1 MSITC
6 NAILNMPTLKKD
18 IHLLGGAKGLN
29 NVIRWTHVLESVEVI
44 QFLQGNELTFLTGV
58 HIGSDERQLTSII
71 EQLAAQ
77 HVAGLVVNTGK
88 YIETVPDKVIA
99 KADELNLP
107 LFTIPWEIH
116 LVDVTKLIGAAIIES
131 DMEEK
136 STSYLL
142 EKILMS
148 EPRNSADY
156 LRTAEFY
163 GYSLTG
169 SLRIANVEFPNL
181 QQYVE
186 RNSDS
191 ENFANYQNQIR
202 LLVGRVLES
211 YSKKCLS
218 MWKGNNLIFIVPV
231 DPEHENEQV
240 DTIAHNI
247 RERIESQMSGLS
259 VHMGLGGNYEGVDK
273 LKKSYTEA
281 QLALKLSKDNGGRT
295 YVLYRNAGIYKFLN
309 KLSDKKAM
317 IDFYEETLGVLIRYD
332 EEKNTEFTETLRVY
346 LEEGENTANV
356 IQRLYIHRN
365 TLQYRLRRIEEILQQ
380 SLKNSEEKINLQI
393 AYKIQKFLSYKGMPI
408 DGQNASNK
416 QMHN

>member
-6 NAILNMPTLKKD
+6 NAILSMPALKKE
-18 IHLLGGAKGLN
+18 IRLLAGAKGLN
-29 NVIRWTHVLESVEVI
+29 NVIRWTHVLESSEVI

-58 HIGSDERQLTSII
+58 HIGSDENELVSVI
-71 EQLAAQ
+71 ERLAAQ

-88 YIETVPDKVIA
+88 YIVAVPDKAIE
-99 KADELNLP
+99 KADELGLP
-107 LFTIPWEIH
+107 LFEIPWEVH
-116 LVDVTKLIGAAIIES
+116 LVDITKLIGAAIIEN

-142 EKILMS
+142 EKILMA
-148 EPRNSADY
+148 EPKNMIDY
-156 LRTAEFY
+156 QRTAEFY
-163 GYSLTG
+163 GYSLSG
-169 SLRIANVEFPNL
+169 PLRIANVEFINL
-181 QQYVE
+181 QQYAE
-186 RNSDS
+186 RNG
-191 ENFANYQNQIR
+191 EPANYVNYQNQIKH
-202 LLVGRVLES
+202 LVERVLES

-231 DPEHENEQV
+231 EPLHENEQV
-240 DTIAHNI
+240 GTIAHNI
-247 RERIESQMSGLS
+247 RDRIESQMSGLS
-259 VHMGLGGNYEGVDK
+259 VRMGLGGFYEGIDK
-273 LKKSYTEA
+273 LKKSYAEA

-309 KLSDKKAM
+309 KLNDKKAM

-346 LEEGENTANV
+346 LEEGENTSNV

-393 AYKIQKFLSYKGMPI
+393 AFKIQKFLSYKGMPI
-408 DGQNASNK
+408 DGQN
-416 QMHN
+416 